1 MTPSTPDTSSTQ
13 KLPAPPSDGKEVF
26 PNATIK
32 NLSEVSASFRT
43 RLWWMTLFCLLVSVG
58 LFWYSRQGSGE
69 LIAIDFKDSYGLKL
83 EDRLKFHGVEI
94 GAVERIELNA
104 ASDGVLVHVRMTPQ
118 SRSLAS
124 EGARFWIVRPS
135 VSLDSIQG
143 LDTILGAKYLAID
156 PSPSGAKWA
165 HRFQGLE
172 TAPIVPPREGSLEIT
187 LDANSKG
194 GLESNAPILFRGF
207 RIGRVVQVGFASDA
221 RTVQARCAIDPEY
234 RDLIRRNSKFWNRS
248 GWRLDVG
255 LSGIQLD
262 ADTLAQMFT
271 GGIEVATPTEPD
283 KNVGTGHRFKLYDKP
298 EKEWAQW
305 QPSLAHGEALNRI
318 ASKMPQPIRLALRW
332 QERSF
337 GFRKNQQRSGWCLPL
352 DDGRVL
358 CLAEQINAPNSALGD
373 SVQFE
378 LAGLTLAANQLSLP
392 VGPVSPESLASSTAR
407 FSTVERLPTETVRW
421 PATMVSSGKLPDEV
435 CDVLLAHPDASSV
448 LAIDAARLSL
458 QKSVW
463 LIDDQVTIDRDYHGL
478 PVVSAATSKV
488 IGLLSIQNNTCSIV
502 AP

>member
-1 MTPSTPDTSSTQ
+1 MNTPTPDSNATNSTSSTVD
-13 KLPAPPSDGKEVF
+13 SKEVF
-26 PNATIK
+26 PIATVK
-32 NLSEVSASFRT
+32 NLSEVSANFQT
-43 RLWWMTLFCLLVSVG
+43 QLWWITLFCVLISLS
-58 LFWYSRQGSGE
+58 LFWFSRQGSGE
-69 LIAIDFKDSYGLKL
+69 LIAIDFNDSHGLKP

-94 GAVERIELNA
+94 GAVERIELNPMYN
-104 ASDGVLVHVRMTPQ
+104 GVVVHVRMTPQ

-135 VSLDSIQG
+135 ISLDSIQG

-156 PSPSGAKWA
+156 PSLTGAKLA
-165 HRFQGLE
+165 SQFQGLDS
-172 TAPIVPPREGSLEIT
+172 APIVPPREGSLEIT
-187 LDANSKG
+187 LDANSRG

-221 RTVQARCAIDPEY
+221 RSVQARCAIDPEY
-234 RDLIRRNSKFWNRS
+234 RDLIRGNSKFWNRS

-283 KNVGTGHRFKLYDKP
+283 RNVGTGHRFKLYDKP

-337 GFRKNQQRSGWCLPL
+337 GFRKNQQRAGWCLPL

-358 CLAEQINAPNSALGD
+358 CLSEQIIAPTTALPD

-378 LAGLTLAANQLSLP
+378 LAGLTLAANQLNMPL
-392 VGPVSPESLASSTAR
+392 GPVSPGSLSSSSSRFSILEALPTDTAR
-407 FSTVERLPTETVRW
+407 WLVN
-421 PATMVSSGKLPDEV
+421 MVSVKLPDKV
-435 CDVLLAHPDASSV
+435 CDVIVAHPDASSV
-448 LAIDAARLSL
+448 LAIDAARLSART
-458 QKSVW
+458 SDW
-463 LIDDQVTIDRDYHGL
+463 LIDDMVTIGRDYHGL
-478 PVVSAATSKV
+478 PVVSATSSQV
-488 IGLLSIQNNTCSIV
+488 IGLLSIQNNIRTIV